1 MAEHDGRLLEA
12 LEQLQNDE
20 RLTSDLTD
28 EGARVVLAWLEDEI
42 RAANTADE
50 RTFRARVQA
59 LRVGVKQVARAHADD
74 PQALIAAAK
83 AAALGIMSDRP
94 APGASGGVST
104 AASPRPAVETASSP
118 ASMSQLSDPNPR
130 KRPWTRRP
138 RRMRRRG
145 SGST

>member
-28 EGARVVLAWLEDEI
+28 GAARVVLAWLEDEV
-42 RAANTADE
+42 RAANSADE
-50 RTFRARVQA
+50 VTFARRVEA
-59 LRVGVKQVARAHADD
+59 LRHAVKQVARAHADD

-83 AAALGIMSDRP
+83 AAV
-94 APGASGGVST
+94 GG
-104 AASPRPAVETASSP
+104 
-118 ASMSQLSDPNPR
+118 DPTPKPR

-138 RRMRRRG
+138 RHTRRRRRG
-145 SGST
+145 SI